1 MKNYEK
7 YSNQA
12 LEKEKKEL
20 LEQIEDWE
28 RTLRTTRSFLIQI
41 SLRHYIKN
49 EKVKIHAIEA
59 EMAYRKQCNDN
70 I

>member
-12 LEKEKKEL
+12 LEREKKEL

-28 RTLRTTRSFLIQI
+28 RTL
-41 SLRHYIKN
+41 
-49 EKVKIHAIEA
+49 
-59 EMAYRKQCNDN
+59 
-70 I
+70 